1 MLRLCQFS
9 KLLCLI
15 LLINIFYSDKIPVN
29 ADENNSLAQLVK
41 RCHYYHIR
49 SRAGDP
55 SARYLLISKDTNGD
69 NLTGLEKCINVI
81 KQYLEDPNITTQE
94 RKVYEQVKIN
104 LSSLLDKLPEES
116 NTENQP
122 SPTN

>member
-1 MLRLCQFS
+1 MPRFCKFS
-9 KLLCLI
+9 QLLFLI
-15 LLINIFYSDKIPVN
+15 LLINIFHSHRISAS

-55 SARYLLISKDTNGD
+55 SARYLLISKDANGD

-81 KQYLEDPNITTQE
+81 EQYLEDPNITTQE
-94 RKVYEQVKIN
+94 REVYEQVKIN
-104 LSSLLDKLPEES
+104 LSSLLDKLPQES
-116 NTENQP
+116 NTENQ
-122 SPTN
+122 SLPTN